1 MKVGDVVRSMRFPKL
16 EGIVTEVSS
25 YHGTITF
32 RTARDAIYTSRPED
46 LEVVVEC
53 R

>member
-1 MKVGDVVRSMRFPKL
+1 MKVGDLVRNIKTPNL

-25 YHGTITF
+25 YHGTVRF
-32 RTARDAIYTSRPED
+32 RTKSNNEYSFSVDQI
-46 LEVVVEC
+46 EVVVES

>member
-1 MKVGDVVRSMRFPKL
+1 MKVGDVVRNVKFPMI
-16 EGIVTEVSS
+16 EGIVTSVMS
-25 YHGTITF
+25 YHGIIRF
-32 RTARDAIYTSRPED
+32 RTQNNTEYSFMADQ